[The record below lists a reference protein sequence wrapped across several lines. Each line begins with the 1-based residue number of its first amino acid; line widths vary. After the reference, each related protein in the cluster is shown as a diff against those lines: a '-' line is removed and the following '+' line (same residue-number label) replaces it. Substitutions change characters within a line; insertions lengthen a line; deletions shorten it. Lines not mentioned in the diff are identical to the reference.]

1 MCYHKS
7 TVAKFS
13 ELVEYYNSSLHTA
26 FEDLKSL
33 QERFDVLMSKNK
45 EPYTKEET
53 QELLWLQKT
62 LRSFKE
68 DRFHRFHEN
77 GFDFLPSPIITVGAP
92 NEFKMMRWGLVP
104 FFMKEKEKAMQLRL
118 STLNCISEEMYDK
131 SSYKD
136 ASKNAQ
142 RCLIPVTGFYE
153 WRWLDEKGKTKIP
166 YYVSLKN
173 QAIASIGGLYS
184 RWKDPATNE
193 YYYSYTVCTTQANE
207 MMSYIH
213 NNKKRMP
220 VIIPK
225 QYEQDWLNKALSK
238 DDVLALCQPFKSDDM
253 KAHTISK
260 LITTKG
266 ADTNADDEVLRL
278 HNYEKVGTDE
288 LITQIN

>member
-13 ELVEYYNSSLHTA
+13 ALVEYYNSSLNTA

-33 QERFDVLMSKNK
+33 KERFEVLMEKNK
-45 EPYTKEET
+45 EPYTKDET

-68 DRFHRFHEN
+68 EHFHRFHEN
-77 GFDFLPSPIITVGAP
+77 GFDFLPSPIVTAGAP
-92 NEFKMMRWGLVP
+92 DEFKLMRWGLVP
-104 FFMKEKEKAMQLRL
+104 FFMKEKDKAMQLRL
-118 STLNCISEEMYDK
+118 STLNCISEEMYEK

-136 ASKNAQ
+136 AAKNAQ

-166 YYVSLKN
+166 YYISLKN
-173 QAIASIGGLYS
+173 QEIASIGGLYS

-193 YYYSYTVCTTQANE
+193 YYYSYTVCTTQAND

-220 VIIPK
+220 VIIPR
-225 QYEQDWLNKALSK
+225 QYEQDWLNKNLSK
-238 DDVLALCQPFKSDDM
+238 DDVLALCKPFNSDDM

-278 HNYEKVGTDE
+278 HSYEKVGTDE
-288 LITQIN
+288 LITKIN